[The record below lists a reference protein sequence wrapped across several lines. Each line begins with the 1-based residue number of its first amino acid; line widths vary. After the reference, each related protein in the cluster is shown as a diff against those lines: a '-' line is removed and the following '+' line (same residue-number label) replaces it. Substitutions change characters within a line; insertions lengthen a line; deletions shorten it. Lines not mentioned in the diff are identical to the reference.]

1 MRVQRFPEGC
11 NRELAEARKVLN
23 EALERQAA
31 TAVFHAGIPA
41 LRRPST

>member
-1 MRVQRFPEGC
+1 MRVLRFLEGRT
-11 NRELAEARKVLN
+11 RERAEARNVLN

-31 TAVFHAGIPA
+31 TPVFHAGIPA